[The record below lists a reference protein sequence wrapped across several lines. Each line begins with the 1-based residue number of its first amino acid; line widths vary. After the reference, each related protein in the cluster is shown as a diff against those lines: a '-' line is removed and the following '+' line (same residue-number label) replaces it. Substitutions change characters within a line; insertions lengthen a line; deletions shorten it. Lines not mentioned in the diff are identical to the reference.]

1 MRLVAAAVGIA
12 QPGAGAMTDAVIDN
26 DLDDKHFLAAAMAV
40 VRRRRA
46 WREAHQ
52 KASSPPP

>member
-1 MRLVAAAVGIA
+1 
-12 QPGAGAMTDAVIDN
+12 MTDAVIDQRP
-26 DLDDKHFLAAAMAV
+26 LDDKHFLAAAMAV

-52 KASSPPP
+52 KGFLAAALIQNQPAEAR